1 MKLEKIF
8 FKKELFALIL
18 RKKNQFKKYGV
29 DFFTNNKDL
38 LQVGLIKHK
47 KNHQIKAHKHIK
59 KIRKINYCTEVLII
73 KKGELKIRFYNNNGI
88 NIKQDKTLRKDDII
102 IQLRNLSH
110 VFKPISV
117 FLMDCYL
124 IARLLKGS
132 YEKKNSIIQN

>member
-29 DFFTNNKDL
+29 DFFTNNNNL

-73 KKGELKIRFYNNNGI
+73 KKGEIKIRFYNNNGI
-88 NIKQDKTLRKDDII
+88 NIKKDKTLRKEDII
-102 IQLRNLSH
+102 IL
-110 VFKPISV
+110 FKGGHG
-117 FLMDCYL
+117 FLTKEKLEMIEVKQGPYIENSDKIL
-124 IARLLKGS
+124 I
-132 YEKKNSIIQN
+132 

>member
-1 MKLEKIF
+1 MKVEKIF

-29 DFFTNNKDL
+29 DFFTNNKDF

-73 KKGELKIRFYNNNGI
+73 KKGQLKIRFYNDNGN
-88 NIKQDKTLRKDDII
+88 NIKKDKTLKKEDII
-102 IQLRNLSH
+102 IL
-110 VFKPISV
+110 FKGGHG
-117 FLMDCYL
+117 FLTKKKLEMIEVKQGPYIENSDKIL
-124 IARLLKGS
+124 I
-132 YEKKNSIIQN
+132 

>member
-1 MKLEKIF
+1 MKVEKVF

-73 KKGELKIRFYNNNGI
+73 KKGQIKIRFYNNNGI
-88 NIKQDKTLRKDDII
+88 NIKKDKTLRKEDII
-102 IQLRNLSH
+102 IL
-110 VFKPISV
+110 FKGGHG
-117 FLMDCYL
+117 FLTKEKLEMIEVKQGPYIENSDKIL
-124 IARLLKGS
+124 I
-132 YEKKNSIIQN
+132 

>member
-1 MKLEKIF
+1 MKVEKIF

-29 DFFTNNKDL
+29 DFFTNNKDF

-73 KKGELKIRFYNNNGI
+73 KKGELKIRFYNNNGN
-88 NIKQDKTLRKDDII
+88 NIKKDKTLKKEDII
-102 IQLRNLSH
+102 IL
-110 VFKPISV
+110 FKGGHG
-117 FLMDCYL
+117 FLTKKKLEMIEVKQGPYIENSDKIL
-124 IARLLKGS
+124 I
-132 YEKKNSIIQN
+132 

>member
-29 DFFTNNKDL
+29 DFFTNNNDL

-73 KKGELKIRFYNNNGI
+73 KKGAIKIRFYNNNGI
-88 NIKQDKTLRKDDII
+88 NIKKDKTLRKEDII
-102 IQLRNLSH
+102 IL
-110 VFKPISV
+110 FKGGHG
-117 FLMDCYL
+117 FLTKEKLEMIEVKQGPYIENSDKIL
-124 IARLLKGS
+124 I
-132 YEKKNSIIQN
+132 

>member
-1 MKLEKIF
+1 MKVEKVF

-18 RKKNQFKKYGV
+18 RKNNQFKKYGV

-73 KKGELKIRFYNNNGI
+73 KKGQIKIRFYNNNGI
-88 NIKQDKTLRKDDII
+88 NIKKDKTLRKEDII
-102 IQLRNLSH
+102 IL
-110 VFKPISV
+110 FKGGHG
-117 FLMDCYL
+117 FLAKEKLEMIEVKQGPYIENSDKIL
-124 IARLLKGS
+124 I
-132 YEKKNSIIQN
+132 

>member
-1 MKLEKIF
+1 MKVEKIF

-29 DFFTNNKDL
+29 DFFTNNKDF

-73 KKGELKIRFYNNNGI
+73 KKGAIKIRFYNNNGI
-88 NIKQDKTLRKDDII
+88 NIKKDKTLRKEDII
-102 IQLRNLSH
+102 IL
-110 VFKPISV
+110 FKGGHG
-117 FLMDCYL
+117 FLTKEKLEMIEVKQGPYIENSDKIL
-124 IARLLKGS
+124 I
-132 YEKKNSIIQN
+132 

>member
-1 MKLEKIF
+1 MKVEKVF

-73 KKGELKIRFYNNNGI
+73 KKGKLKIRFYNNNGI
-88 NIKQDKTLRKDDII
+88 NIKKDETLRKEDII
-102 IQLRNLSH
+102 IL
-110 VFKPISV
+110 FKGGHG
-117 FLMDCYL
+117 FLIKEKLEMIEVKQGPYIKNGDKVL
-124 IARLLKGS
+124 I
-132 YEKKNSIIQN
+132 